1 MEKGASPDGRW
12 ETFLDEAISA
22 VTGRNLMRT
31 PRTFHSRWVSR
42 KQYERQ
48 LILVA
53 AMLGWAIG
61 AWLAVWL

>member
-1 MEKGASPDGRW
+1 
-12 ETFLDEAISA
+12 
-22 VTGRNLMRT
+22 MRT

-53 AMLGWAIG
+53 AMLGWATG